1 MIIEIF
7 YIITFI
13 VLFYI
18 YYYYI
23 YIKKSNEGLYKVMNY
38 KFNTGDIILIKYK
51 SVLQLI
57 NEKFTSYSY
66 IHPCVVIDGAKKEII
81 HILKYSSP
89 VIDKINMDFLLN
101 NNITEISILPI
112 KKPIDNTIMKN
123 SYKKFLNYSYNNNK
137 LAYVD
142 YMNNVFPNITFYNN
156 QNNPNKNLVICIEFI
171 VLILHDL
178 GLIHNLKYNTHTYN
192 TKDIINLPAYDKDN
206 MKKYLIPSYNFIFG
220 ITYLYKKLLELIP
233 IPKFIER

>member
-1 MIIEIF
+1 
-7 YIITFI
+7 
-13 VLFYI
+13 
-18 YYYYI
+18 
-23 YIKKSNEGLYKVMNY
+23 MNY

-51 SVLQLI
+51 SILQFI
-57 NEKFTSYSY
+57 NNKFTSYTY
-66 IHPCVVIDGAKKEII
+66 YHPCIVVDGANKNII
-81 HILKYSSP
+81 HILKNSSP

-112 KKPIDNTIMKN
+112 KKPIDNIIMKN

-142 YMNNVFPNITFYNN
+142 YLNNIFPNIIFHD
-156 QNNPNKNLVICIEFI
+156 NPNKNLVICIEFI

-178 GLIHNLKYNTHTYN
+178 GLVDNLKYNTHTYN

-206 MKKYLIPSYNFIFG
+206 MKSFIIPSYNLNFG
-220 ITYLYKKLLELIP
+220 ITYLYTKLLELIP
-233 IPKFIER
+233 IPKFIDGCK

>member
-18 YYYYI
+18 YYHYI

-38 KFNTGDIILIKYK
+38 KFNIGDIILIKYK
-51 SVLQLI
+51 SILQFI
-57 NEKFTSYSY
+57 NEKFTSYNY
-66 IHPCVVIDGAKKEII
+66 FHPCLVIDGANKNII
-81 HILKYSSP
+81 HILKNGSP
-89 VIDKINMDFLLN
+89 IIERINMDFLLN
-101 NNITEISILPI
+101 NKILEISILPI

-142 YMNNVFPNITFYNN
+142 YMNNITPNISFH
-156 QNNPNKNLVICIEFI
+156 NNPNKNLVICIEFI

-178 GLIHNLKYNTHTYN
+178 GLVNNLKCKTHTYN
-192 TKDIINLPAYDKDN
+192 TKDIINLPAYDKN
-206 MKKYLIPSYNFIFG
+206 NIKTYLIPSYNFIFG
-220 ITYLYKKLLELIP
+220 ITYLYKKLLEIIP